1 MGKKEK
7 RINTSFSDKDLRKE
21 LLRRSVPLLR
31 PYWKQLC
38 LATLAM
44 MLEAFLDVF
53 RPWPLKVV
61 IDRVLSQRP
70 SRVPFLHVW
79 LDNAPFTRMQVL
91 YGACGA
97 SRPIALLQWVL
108 AYYFTEAMGNVEQ
121 HYVFLLR
128 RDLFDLLQRLALRFH
143 DHQLTGDLEIL
154 LMSDRR

>member
-97 SRPIALLQWVL
+97 TITIALVAGLL
-108 AYYFTEAMGNVEQ
+108 AYYYTEAMG
-121 HYVFLLR
+121 
-128 RDLFDLLQRLALRFH
+128 
-143 DHQLTGDLEIL
+143 
-154 LMSDRR
+154 MSDNIMSSGCAVTYLGICSGYPCDSTIINERGI

>member
-7 RINTSFSDKDLRKE
+7 RIDTSFSDKDLRKE

-38 LATLAM
+38 WATLAM

-70 SRVPFLHVW
+70 SRVPFLHGW
-79 LDNAPFTRMQVL
+79 LENAQFTRMQVL

-97 SRPIALLQWVL
+97 IIAIALL
-108 AYYFTEAMGNVEQ
+108 AG
-121 HYVFLLR
+121 LLV
-128 RDLFDLLQRLALRFH
+128 
-143 DHQLTGDLEIL
+143 
-154 LMSDRR
+154 